1 MAITAAI
8 NFSRIANGMK
18 SLSGGMKRIKESA
31 GNMQKSMFNVYNVK
45 RKNFAESKNLTARRD
60 EMIRIKDREE
70 EADASSTRSK
80 IFSRP
85 YTALARSTKGFLGR
99 LLDFLGSILVGW
111 LIYNLPSIIA
121 IVTDTVSRVF
131 KLFNLLKS
139 FVSNLVG
146 AFVNFGN
153 VLGSVFKNVIT
164 LDFFDSTKRLENAVG
179 ELTGNFDQMKKDFED
194 GLKLFTTPLGD
205 LQGEEKPAPAGT
217 SYTTGAAPGVSG
229 YGTQE
234 QQALL
239 KTLRFAEGT
248 SKSYGTIFGGNV
260 VKELEQG
267 QLTVKETIALAD
279 TGRLP
284 KRLGGGIAPGYGKGS
299 KATGAYQFMPDTLEG
314 LIRLGVLKPN
324 EPFTPETQDKAA
336 LALAARR
343 GVTADVLKKEGFSA
357 NVSAKLA
364 PEWAS
369 VPTLGGKSYYGQPVK
384 AMTAL
389 QKVYQQGLTSP
400 PGGGGATTPI
410 PGGGTAANLASAA
423 AALKGMSSANAAG
436 TSGGRN
442 GCVWAV
448 NQVFA
453 KAGLTPPWGSGLYV
467 PTAESQMI
475 KAGYQAIPAGKQQP
489 GDLYIVHGQAHIGV
503 VLQNGNIISNS
514 SSRASFTW
522 EASLKSYQA
531 TYGGPGKFYRI
542 PGAALS
548 KAGGKYNVSIPDIYE
563 GVPNIAGR
571 PQVNPANLQAQRQ
584 GPQINVIDNKQ
595 RDLPPLAGQGGGG
608 GGAAAP
614 MIPSSPTETLNNMVR
629 RQMLLDLAYT

>member
-1 MAITAAI
+1 MAVATSLI
-8 NFSRIANGMK
+8 NFSRISSGVR
-18 SLSGGMKRIKESA
+18 SLSGGLRKMREST
-31 GNMQKSMFNVYNVK
+31 GKIQKSMFNVYNVK
-45 RKNFAESKNLTARRD
+45 RKSFAESKTFRTRRD

-70 EADASSTRSK
+70 EADAASTSGK

-85 YTALARSTKGFLGR
+85 YAALARSTKGFLGR
-99 LLDFLGSILVGW
+99 LMDFLGSLLVGW
-111 LIYNLPSIIA
+111 IVYNLPSIVA
-121 IVTDTVSRVF
+121 MVTDTVSRIF
-131 KLFNLLKS
+131 KLYNLLKS
-139 FVSNLVG
+139 FVSNLIG

-153 VLGSVFKNVIT
+153 VLGAVFKNVVT
-164 LDFFDSTKRLENAVG
+164 LDFFDTSKRLENAVG
-179 ELTGNFDQMKKDFED
+179 ELNSNFSQMKKDFED
-194 GLKLFTTPLGD
+194 GLKLFTTPLGE
-205 LQGEEKPAPAGT
+205 LPGEEPVPQMGT
-217 SYTTGAAPGVSG
+217 SYTTGTAPGVSG

-260 VKELEQG
+260 IKELEQG
-267 QLTVKETIALAD
+267 QLTVQETINLAD

-284 KRLGGGIAPGYGKGS
+284 KRLGGGVAPGYKPGS
-299 KATGAYQFMPDTLEG
+299 KATGAYQFMPGTLEG
-314 LIRLGVLKPN
+314 LIRLGVLKPG
-324 EPFTPETQDKAA
+324 ELFTPEVQDKAA

-343 GVTADVLKKEGFSA
+343 GVTADVLKREGFSA

-369 VPTLGGKSYYGQPVK
+369 VPTLSGRSYYGQPVK
-384 AMTAL
+384 SFSSL
-389 QKVYQQGLTSP
+389 QKTYQQGLTSGP
-400 PGGGGATTPI
+400 SGTKPTASI
-410 PGGGTAANLASAA
+410 SGGTAAANLAGAA
-423 AALKGMSSANAAG
+423 SALKGMSSANAVG

-453 KAGLTPPWGSGLYV
+453 KAGLTPPWGSSLYV

-475 KAGYQAIPAGKQQP
+475 KSGYQAIPIGRQQP
-489 GDLYIVHGQAHIGV
+489 GDLYIVHGQAHIGI
-503 VLQNGNIISNS
+503 VLSNGNIISNS

-531 TYGGPGKFYRI
+531 AYGGPGKFYRI

-548 KAGGKYNVSIPDIYE
+548 KVGGKYNVSIPDVYE
-563 GVPNIAGR
+563 GVPNIAGK
-571 PQVNPANLQAQRQ
+571 PQQSPANLQGQRQ
-584 GPQINVIDNKQ
+584 GPQITVIDNKQ
-595 RDLPPLAGQGGGG
+595 RSLPPLLSQ
-608 GGAAAP
+608 AP
-614 MIPSSPTETLNNMVR
+614 QSGSAPIIPSSSDALNNMVK